1 MLDLTGGIRTRID
14 AALQSALWAGIAA
27 AAVGAGV
34 LFVLIALFVALA
46 ERYDALTACI
56 AMGALFVA
64 AAAVAGLACMLAGG
78 RRPRRAPAPVDA
90 RKLFAAG
97 SAEAADA
104 LHDAGIDL
112 AEGVKQAVR
121 RRPLTALGL
130 MLCAGFVFGVTRR

>member
-1 MLDLTGGIRTRID
+1 VLDLTGGIRTRID

-34 LFVLIALFVALA
+34 LFLLIASFIALA

-56 AMGALFVA
+56 VMGALFVA
-64 AAAVAGLACMLAGG
+64 AAAVAGLACVLAGG
-78 RRPRRAPAPVDA
+78 RQPRRARTPDA
-90 RKLFAAG
+90 GSLLATG

-104 LHDAGIDL
+104 LHDAGSAL
-112 AEGVKQAVR
+112 AEGVKRAVR

-130 MLCAGFVFGVTRR
+130 VLCAGFVFGVTRR